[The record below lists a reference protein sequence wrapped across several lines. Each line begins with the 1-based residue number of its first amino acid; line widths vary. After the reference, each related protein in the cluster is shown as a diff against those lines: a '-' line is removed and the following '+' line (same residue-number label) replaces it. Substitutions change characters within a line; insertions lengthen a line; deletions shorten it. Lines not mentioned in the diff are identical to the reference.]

1 MTISQL
7 PFSQACENNKDPILS
22 IINTIFSISTHLL
35 EIGTGTGQHA
45 IHFAKHLPHLTWQTS
60 DQNLYLEGIKLQLAS
75 TQQPNLPMPLALD
88 VAQDW
93 PLPKQAL
100 IDAVFT
106 ANTLHIMSE
115 EMVEAFF
122 EGVGIHLQ
130 TQGQLCIYGPFN
142 YAGKYTSESNAIFD
156 IRLAQ
161 QDPRSAIRDIEW
173 VRQLADNQ
181 GLELINDHAM
191 PANNRLL
198 HFVKVKPKISRFE

>member
-7 PFSQACENNKDPILS
+7 PFSQACENNKAPILS
-22 IINTIFSISTHLL
+22 IINTIFSTSAHLL

-45 IHFAKHLPHLTWQTS
+45 VHFAKNLPHLTWQTS
-60 DQNLYLEGIKLQLAS
+60 DQNAYIEGIKQQLAL
-75 TQQPNLPMPLALD
+75 TEQPNLRLPLVLD
-88 VAQDW
+88 VTQPW
-93 PLPKQAL
+93 PIPTDTN
-100 IDAVFT
+100 IDGIFT

-142 YAGKYTSESNAIFD
+142 YAGKYTSESNALFD

-173 VRQLADNQ
+173 VEQLAGGQ
-181 GLELINDHAM
+181 GLKLVNDHAM

-198 HFVKVKPKISRFE
+198 HFVKS